1 MANPLDFLQL
11 TPENIAQAR
20 GMPWKQA
27 FSQDFNPLNPNYR
40 GFSTAYQGADRT
52 GLGKYVTGGLRSIV
66 GKFDQGSNIGGA
78 TPLTRK
84 LALGA
89 GDILSRVPGYAMK
102 GLGYAASLP
111 FQSALMTLSPTAANA
126 SEVDMTAEDFE
137 RLRESAEIDRLKNLI
152 TPRSMWDDPR
162 ITGWTERRGVTVN
175 PLMGMYLGSKGEPLK
190 IPTDIRRIKRH
201 RDQRATQK
209 GIAQVA
215 IQKRIQEEERQRAA
229 AAAAQA
235 AAAQQVRQNI
245 QTYGNRDRPN
255 VGINRPGGGRG
266 QSPTGG
272 DVAGTPFYRG
282 GLASLYG

>member
-1 MANPLDFLQL
+1 
-11 TPENIAQAR
+11 
-20 GMPWKQA
+20 MPWGQA
-27 FSQDFNPLNPNYR
+27 FSQDFNPFNPNYR
-40 GFSTAYQGADRT
+40 GFSTTYKGADRT
-52 GLGKYVTGGLRSIV
+52 GLGKYATEGLRSLI

-126 SEVDMTAEDFE
+126 SEVGMTAEDFE
-137 RLRESAEIDRLKNLI
+137 NLALQEKIRSGNLEMGRDEFQNFGQGLIDQYYDEDEDEYESMGRDEFQKFGQGVINKGPEFYRRKIMADR
-152 TPRSMWDDPR
+152 
-162 ITGWTERRGVTVN
+162 
-175 PLMGMYLGSKGEPLK
+175 
-190 IPTDIRRIKRH
+190 
-201 RDQRATQK
+201 RATQQ

-215 IQKRIQEEERQRAA
+215 MQRQIQETER
-229 AAAAQA
+229 AAAQA

-255 VGINRPGGGRG
+255 TGMNRPGGGRG